1 MECIKNSMIM
11 KKLVLLLAAVL
22 CMGATTEAQ
31 IFKYGLKA
39 GIGFSNLRMEDITG
53 ISDGGDVYNL
63 VTGDAVMGY
72 HFGVQTRIKIA
83 MLFIQPEA
91 YFDVSGGTV
100 EKVLDSGATEI
111 LNTRFSRIEIPLL
124 LGVKLGPVRI
134 NAGPAGSII
143 LSEST
148 DLTELQPDF
157 TLFEN
162 TMTWGF
168 QAGLGV
174 DLFRKLSI
182 DARYEGSLSRLGE
195 SLSIGGSEFALDAR
209 PSVWLLSLGL
219 WF

>member
-1 MECIKNSMIM
+1 
-11 KKLVLLLAAVL
+11 
-22 CMGATTEAQ
+22 
-31 IFKYGLKA
+31 
-39 GIGFSNLRMEDITG
+39 MEDVTG
-53 ISDGGDVYNL
+53 ISDGQDVYNL

-83 MLFIQPEA
+83 MLYIQPEA
-91 YFDVSGGTV
+91 YFDMSGGTV
-100 EKVLDSGATEI
+100 KKVVDNGATEI
-111 LNTRFSRIEIPLL
+111 LNTRFSRIQIPLL

-157 TLFEN
+157 TLFKN

-174 DLFRKLSI
+174 DLFSKLSI

-195 SLSIGGSEFALDAR
+195 SLSIGGS
-209 PSVWLLSLGL
+209 
-219 WF
+219 

>member
-1 MECIKNSMIM
+1 MECNKNRIIM
-11 KKLVLLLAAVL
+11 KKLVLLLAAAL
-22 CMGATTEAQ
+22 CMMATTEAQ

-100 EKVLDSGATEI
+100 EKVLDNGATEI

-174 DLFRKLSI
+174 DLFKKLSI
-182 DARYEGSLSRLGE
+182 DARYEGSLSKLGE
-195 SLSIGGSEFALDAR
+195 SLSIGESEFALDAR
-209 PSVWLLSLGL
+209 PSVWVLSLGV